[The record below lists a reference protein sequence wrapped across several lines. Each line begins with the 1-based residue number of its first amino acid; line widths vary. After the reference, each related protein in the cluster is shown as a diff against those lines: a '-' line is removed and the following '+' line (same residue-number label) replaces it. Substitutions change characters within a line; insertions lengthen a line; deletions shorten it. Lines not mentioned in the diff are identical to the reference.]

1 VDNDN
6 NNDDD
11 SYDDDDNNNS
21 FDDDD
26 DDTTYALYY
35 HRHHIS
41 FIHLLTH
48 SLNDILIYSKRSI
61 CPLSSVNALVRI
73 VRANMYY
80 R

>member
-1 VDNDN
+1 
-6 NNDDD
+6 
-11 SYDDDDNNNS
+11 
-21 FDDDD
+21 
-26 DDTTYALYY
+26 LMMMMMI
-35 HRHHIS
+35 RHMHYIIIDITFHS
-41 FIHLLTH
+41 LTH